1 MKNIERAQEALIKS
15 QGHVLI
21 FGNART
27 GKTKLLEETTIPDSR
42 LFDFEKM
49 CKSTCYFDRPFLCEA
64 NEGIYLD
71 DLLDAKETTVILD
84 SVEFPQN
91 IQDSFLYDFL
101 KTMSARGKRVIA
113 VALTSN
119 NLENF
124 KPVFEYEI
132 ETLQLED
139 GSFTYTTTSKSDSW
153 DILRNQYLEY
163 LDINEENESKYDTLE
178 IEDYM
183 SDESVGRQVTDYRKR
198 TNGRPLLVVF
208 PEYDDI
214 NDCLNLIKGS
224 DNEVDF
230 ALARD
235 VSDQL
240 SIIVNAFEK
249 DNAQQIIVAA
259 AGEIQ
264 SLVQKD
270 CIDRSH

>member
-1 MKNIERAQEALIKS
+1 MEHDKKTAQKALMGS
-15 QGHVLI
+15 LGHVLVY
-21 FGNART
+21 GDTRT
-27 GKTKLLEETTIPDSR
+27 GKSKLLQETNIPDSR
-42 LFDFEKM
+42 YFDFEKM
-49 CKSTCYFDRPFLCEA
+49 CKSTIYFDLPFLCRT

-71 DLLDAKETTVILD
+71 DILDAKENTVILD

-91 IQDSFLYDFL
+91 TNDSFLYAFL

-113 VALTSN
+113 VALTSDS
-119 NLENF
+119 LDNF

-132 ETLQLED
+132 NTQRLED
-139 GSFTYTTTSKSDSW
+139 GSLTCTTTSKSDSW
-153 DILRNQYLEY
+153 DILRNQYLDNYGNTEP
-163 LDINEENESKYDTLE
+163 KYDTLE

-183 SDESVGRQVTDYRKR
+183 SDESVGRQVTDYRKN

-208 PEYDDI
+208 PEYDNED
-214 NDCLNLIKGS
+214 DYLNSIKDS
-224 DNEVDF
+224 NNEVDF

-240 SIIVNAFEK
+240 SIIVNALGK
-249 DNAQQIIVAA
+249 DNAQEIILAA

-270 CIDRSH
+270 CIDR

>member
-1 MKNIERAQEALIKS
+1 MNGIERAQEALIKS
-15 QGHVLI
+15 QGHILVH
-21 FGNART
+21 GRT
-27 GKTKLLEETTIPDSR
+27 GTGKSKLLEETNIPDSCY
-42 LFDFEKM
+42 FDFVKM
-49 CKSTCYFDRPFLCEA
+49 CKATCYFDLPFLCRT

-71 DLLDAKETTVILD
+71 DILDAKESTVILD

-91 IQDSFLYDFL
+91 IHDSFMYDFL

-113 VALTSN
+113 VAYTSN
-119 NLENF
+119 TLENF

-132 ETLQLED
+132 ETLRLED
-139 GSFTYTTTSKSDSW
+139 GSFTCTTTSKSDSCW
-153 DILRNQYLEY
+153 DIMRNQYLDSY
-163 LDINEENESKYDTLE
+163 QNIESKYDTLE

-208 PEYDDI
+208 PEYDDE
-214 NDCLNLIKGS
+214 NDCSSIRKDD
-224 DNEVDF
+224 DNDDSL
-230 ALARD
+230 ALAGN
-235 VSDQL
+235 VNDQL

-249 DNAQQIIVAA
+249 DNAQEIILAA

-270 CIDRSH
+270 CIDR

>member
-1 MKNIERAQEALIKS
+1 MNGIERAQEALIKS
-15 QGHVLI
+15 QGHILVH
-21 FGNART
+21 GRT
-27 GKTKLLEETTIPDSR
+27 GTGKSKLLQETNIPDSR
-42 LFDFEKM
+42 CFDFEKM
-49 CKSTCYFDRPFLCEA
+49 CKSTIYFDLPFLCRT

-71 DLLDAKETTVILD
+71 DILDAKESTVILD

-91 IQDSFLYDFL
+91 IHDSFLYDFL
-101 KTMSARGKRVIA
+101 KIMSARGKRVIA
-113 VALTSN
+113 VAFTSN
-119 NLENF
+119 TLENF
-124 KPVFEYEI
+124 KPVFECEI
-132 ETLQLED
+132 ETGRLED
-139 GSFTYTTTSKSDSW
+139 GSFTCTTTSKSDSCW
-153 DILRNQYLEY
+153 DILRNQYLDSY
-163 LDINEENESKYDTLE
+163 QNIESKYDTLE

-208 PEYDDI
+208 PEHDDK
-214 NDCLNLIKGS
+214 NDCLNIRIDD

-240 SIIVNAFEK
+240 SIIVNAFKK
-249 DNAQQIIVAA
+249 DNAQEIIVAA

>member
-1 MKNIERAQEALIKS
+1 MNGIEKAQETLIKS
-15 QGHVLI
+15 KGHILI
-21 FGNART
+21 FGNTRT
-27 GKTKLLEETTIPDSR
+27 GKSKLLQETNIPDSR
-42 LFDFEKM
+42 CFDFEKM
-49 CKSTCYFDRPFLCEA
+49 CKSTCYFDLPFLCRT
-64 NEGIYLD
+64 NEEIYLD
-71 DLLDAKETTVILD
+71 DILDAKESTVILD

-91 IQDSFLYDFL
+91 IDDSFLYVFL

-113 VALTSN
+113 VALTSDT
-119 NLENF
+119 LENF
-124 KPVFEYEI
+124 KPFFEYEI
-132 ETLQLED
+132 ETGRLED
-139 GSFTYTTTSKSDSW
+139 GSFSCTTTSKSDSCW
-153 DILRNQYLEY
+153 DILRNQYLDSYQNIEA
-163 LDINEENESKYDTLE
+163 KYDTLE

-183 SDESVGRQVTDYRKR
+183 TNESVGRQITDYRKH

-208 PEYDDI
+208 PEHDDK
-214 NDCLNLIKGS
+214 NDCLNIRIDD